1 MVITREQIEQVFNT
15 LPVSYYLKRDIP
27 ISLSNGT
34 KSYFDPIRDNIV
46 IGANSIIEAFAKMP
60 SEFVGKVD
68 IETITRSIHYHE
80 ISHVLLTPADLY
92 DYTSYYYSEVLNI
105 FEDERIETVFKDYYI
120 GVNFKQNIALL
131 NGYTGEAP
139 KNGHDAFYQ
148 VVRYR
153 VGKEKYLKRVNEIIK
168 NYACINATYSK
179 GSYTKR
185 NKVSSY
191 VNEIVALYNDILND
205 WKENPK
211 DYQNKQN
218 SQGGQGSNDNQ
229 NSQSGPNGQGDM
241 DSLSSSAGSDDDIDS
256 KIASIIDSISDTGA
270 DVVISD
276 VTKII
281 DNALEDVLEEYHD
294 PKLIAQFNDI
304 ILRKKK
310 KRGNASAAISSYA
323 GKMNIKSVGT
333 RDDYR
338 WWYVQNREGNMR
350 RFSAVHFTL
359 YIDKSGSFRSNEKNV
374 NILLRAL
381 EAINDKDFS
390 FDVVT
395 LDTDITEWSDTHKK
409 FKTGGSN
416 AIPDKLKDV
425 VARHTIRNANNY
437 NIVLFDGDCHCA
449 DSSSARAHDN
459 LEYFD
464 GPNTIIVSDKENM
477 RYFDRCI
484 STAQIIYTTDYCKE
498 FINNIL
504 KLLDRVM

>member
-27 ISLSNGT
+27 ISLTDGPD
-34 KSYFDPIRDNIV
+34 SYFDPIHDNIV
-46 IGANSIIEAFAKMP
+46 VSAKSIIDMFAKMP
-60 SEFVGKVD
+60 AEFASKVD
-68 IETITRSIHYHE
+68 IETATRSIHYHE
-80 ISHVLLTPADLY
+80 ISHVLLTPTHLY
-92 DYTSYYYSEVLNI
+92 DYADHNYSEVLNI

-148 VVRYR
+148 AVRYR
-153 VGKEKYLKRVNEIIK
+153 VGKKEYLDRVNEIIK
-168 NYACINATYSK
+168 TYACINASYDK
-179 GSYTKR
+179 GGYYKQR
-185 NKVSSY
+185 KIELY
-191 VNEIVALYNDILND
+191 VNAVVSLYNDILKD

-218 SQGGQGSNDNQ
+218 NRGGQG
-229 NSQSGPNGQGDM
+229 NGQNGQPGQPSSTGQGGA
-241 DSLSSSAGSDDDIDS
+241 DSLSSSAGSDDIDS
-256 KIASIIDSISDTGA
+256 KIASIIDSISNTGD

-294 PKLIAQFNDI
+294 PKLIAQLNDI

-310 KRGNASAAISSYA
+310 KRGNASAAINSYA

-359 YIDKSGSFRSNEKNV
+359 YIDKSGSFMSNEKNV

-381 EAINDKDFS
+381 EAIKDKDFS

-395 LDTDITEWSDTHKK
+395 LDTDITEWPDTHKK

-449 DSSSARAHDN
+449 DISRVHAHDN

-477 RYFDRCI
+477 KYFDRCI
-484 STAQIIYTTDYCKE
+484 STAQIIYTTDYCTE